1 MRGEKPGEKPKNGEK
16 PSGELMSGEGGV
28 GELIIVEC
36 PSGVSVLGVNK
47 MSSSSQRD
55 T

>member
-1 MRGEKPGEKPKNGEK
+1 MRGEKPGEEPKNGEK

-36 PSGVSVLGVNK
+36 PSGVWVLGVIT